1 MFTLMAW
8 GLAVPVVVILF
19 VFFLKRLL
27 AWMDDRGWITYTG
40 NVPTYGTL
48 GNAFLNLQS
57 ITEPAKT
64 CLIEQKREEKVEHE
78 DAGGP
83 DEAGAQ

>member
-1 MFTLMAW
+1 MFNLMML
-8 GLAVPVVVILF
+8 GLAVPVVILLF

-40 NVPTYGTL
+40 HVPTYGTL
-48 GNAFLNLQS
+48 GNAFLELQS
-57 ITEPAKT
+57 IAEPEKT
-64 CLIEQKREEKVEHE
+64 CLIEQKREEKVEHD

-83 DEAGAQ
+83 DKTGPQ